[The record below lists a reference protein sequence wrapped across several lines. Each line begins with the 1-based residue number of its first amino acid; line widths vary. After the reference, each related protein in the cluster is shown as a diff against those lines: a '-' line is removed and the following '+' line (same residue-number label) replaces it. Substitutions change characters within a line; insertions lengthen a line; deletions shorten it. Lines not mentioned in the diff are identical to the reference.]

1 LAIVD
6 GCLAALEPKY
16 RTVLHLRYKD
26 DLTYEEIARVLSIP
40 MGTVKVLLHR
50 GRLELRRRVLTEIGH
65 RGTDHQG
72 GK

>member
-1 LAIVD
+1 MEQLH
-6 GCLAALEPKY
+6 PKY

-26 DLTYEEIARVLSIP
+26 DLAYDEIARVLSIP

-50 GRLELRRRVLTEIGH
+50 GRLELKRRVLAEIG
-65 RGTDHQG
+65 DNQG